1 MSYNPQNPN
10 GQVPMS
16 ASTPVVIAN
25 NQTAVSVDASQ
36 GELIEALEALRMAT
50 VSLTRS
56 NGLMTVDTTGRIR
69 ILLDAITANLTLAT
83 VTTVGTVG
91 TVTTV
96 STVTSLGTVTTV
108 STLTNQSQ
116 MGGLATQDQIPALMS
131 MNAQGLRANINVT

>member
-10 GQVPMS
+10 GQAPMS
-16 ASTPVVIAN
+16 ASTPVVVAS
-25 NQTAVSVDASQ
+25 NQSSISVDASE
-36 GELIEALEALRMAT
+36 GELIEALEALRMAV

-83 VTTVGTVG
+83 VTSVGTV
-91 TVTTV
+91 
-96 STVTSLGTVTTV
+96 STVTTV

-116 MGGLATQDQIPALMS
+116 IGTFAAQDQIPALMS

>member
-10 GQVPMS
+10 GQAPMS
-16 ASTPVVIAN
+16 ASTPVVLAS
-25 NQTAVSVDASQ
+25 NQSSVSVNASE
-36 GELIEALEALRMAT
+36 GELIDALEALRMAV

-69 ILLDAITANLTLAT
+69 VLLDAITANLTLST
-83 VTTVGTVG
+83 VTTVGTVT
-91 TVTTV
+91 TVT
-96 STVTSLGTVTTV
+96 TVTTV

-116 MGGLATQDQIPALMS
+116 IGTFAAQDQIPALMS